1 MSRKK
6 RIPFFRRMVFLG
18 LKVLFVLWILTLIQ
32 VASLRFLNPPLTATM
47 LWARIQG
54 ENPRAHAWL
63 TPSWRRLGRISPHLR
78 KAVLAGEDQRFLSHH
93 GFDFTEMNRA
103 IRQLAMKKGI
113 RGASTISM
121 QVARTVFLW
130 PARTWFRKLAEAY
143 YTFLIEIFW
152 TKQRIL
158 EMYLNTV
165 DWGNGIRGAQA
176 ASERYFHVP
185 ARDISPSQ
193 AALLAAVLPS
203 PHRWSPVHPN
213 ARVLRRQRR
222 ILRDMRKMPLVS

>member
-1 MSRKK
+1 
-6 RIPFFRRMVFLG
+6 MVFLG
-18 LKVLFVLWILTLIQ
+18 LKVLFFLCILSLVQ
-32 VASLRFLNPPLTATM
+32 VAVLRFLNPPLTATM

-54 ENPRAHAWL
+54 KNPHAGAWL
-63 TPSWRRLGRISPHLR
+63 TPSWRSLGRISPHLR

-103 IRQLAMKKGI
+103 IRQLAMKKGV

>member
-1 MSRKK
+1 
-6 RIPFFRRMVFLG
+6 MVFLG

-185 ARDISPSQ
+185 ARDIIARGGNGAIQDSLQVDAPDGCRDRLP
-193 AALLAAVLPS
+193 AAGVEFPG
-203 PHRWSPVHPN
+203 N
-213 ARVLRRQRR
+213 GGIRRTGGKR
-222 ILRDMRKMPLVS
+222 